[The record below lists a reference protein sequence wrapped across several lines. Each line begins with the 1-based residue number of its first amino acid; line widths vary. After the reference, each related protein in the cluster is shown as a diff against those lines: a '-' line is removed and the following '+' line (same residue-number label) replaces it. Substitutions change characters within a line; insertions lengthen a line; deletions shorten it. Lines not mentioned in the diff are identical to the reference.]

1 MYNNI
6 YSLYF
11 AKREFTPKEVC
22 MKSAFKL
29 SFITI
34 VLCTSILFASCIN
47 TNNNPIVDTETND
60 TNTVTETQQSDETSS
75 EVIYYEELILTSES
89 GKTADIISKLSAET
103 ISYGKSLRGEMV
115 FTTEEPI
122 NNIEFTFKPDG
133 TFLRTTTVGE
143 QAIEEI
149 LVWDYVQG
157 PPDSGGVI
165 VIRKAEEQNISW
177 IYEDIS
183 FVEVWRLHNST
194 ENGASFYIL
203 SQAGQENLIFDTM
216 IIAAVKDE

>member
-1 MYNNI
+1 
-6 YSLYF
+6 
-11 AKREFTPKEVC
+11 
-22 MKSAFKL
+22 MKSAIKL
-29 SFITI
+29 SFIII

-47 TNNNPIVDTETND
+47 TSNNPIVSTETND
-60 TNTVTETQQSDETSS
+60 TNTVNETA
-75 EVIYYEELILTSES
+75 YYEQLILKSEN
-89 GKTADIISKLSAET
+89 GKTADIISKWSAVT

-122 NNIEFTFKPDG
+122 DNIEFTFKSDG

-149 LVWDYVQG
+149 LVWNYVQG
-157 PPDSGGVI
+157 HPDSGGII

-177 IYEDIS
+177 VYEDIS
-183 FVEVWRLHNST
+183 FVEIWRLHDSAKND
-194 ENGASFYIL
+194 ASFYIL

-216 IIAAVKDE
+216 IITAVKDE